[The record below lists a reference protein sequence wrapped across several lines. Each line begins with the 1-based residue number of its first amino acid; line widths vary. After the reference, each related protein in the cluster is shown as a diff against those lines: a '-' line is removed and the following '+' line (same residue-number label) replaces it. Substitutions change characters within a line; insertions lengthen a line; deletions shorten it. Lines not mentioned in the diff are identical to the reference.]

1 MGTVPKLSF
10 FEKVSFGSGDLGCTI
25 IWNVIAMFQVIYY
38 TDSVGISAAAV
49 AAKLQA
55 ESAQN

>member
-25 IWNVIAMFQVIYY
+25 IWNVIAMFQLIYY
-38 TDSVGISAAAV
+38 TDSVGISAAA
-49 AAKLQA
+49 
-55 ESAQN
+55 